1 MQLKS
6 EQEKSYTHRPH
17 HVFIHNVGHHDL
29 FCDLYTRSGTPL
41 GWHRPTSSG
50 FDHVGSLLLDL
61 LKEHVDLFIPINMT
75 EGGGAYELTVP
86 LQLDH
91 HPKESDKM
99 GIWAWAESPRSDR
112 IASPLLTMPQHELET
127 LLVKRI
133 MTPLIEGAIQRF
145 DHINF
150 KSFQLVLV
158 SSGERRRKSSPEK
171 VTKCLT
177 EITRLR
183 MRVKQDGQRPEVVH
197 HHVSS
202 SPHELTPSMLLPLE
216 QRLRERALLIA
227 QEYGEHWRKALA
239 VHISANTG
247 TTNMIVALTL
257 TFAEWSPMMHLIG
270 AARKALKST
279 PERPSNLYNANLYQ
293 LDSLSDWIKVPRG
306 ELDQLS
312 GFAVDELRAWR
323 DEFIQQRPI
332 RPPALNA
339 KDEQLFFHRKGLKE
353 VLCVVIV
360 QDPNQRS
367 QDDQVGSWHAIRGV
381 NLEVSLPTG
390 TLCAER
396 NAIGTA
402 LCQFP
407 QLQRGDI
414 KAVAVLSLD
423 ENLSKLGPCG
433 ACQEWLK
440 KVIEVNPD
448 LRIMSFSAPDAD
460 EIYIRP
466 ALVV

>member
-1 MQLKS
+1 MA
-6 EQEKSYTHRPH
+6 
-17 HVFIHNVGHHDL
+17 
-29 FCDLYTRSGTPL
+29 
-41 GWHRPTSSG
+41 
-50 FDHVGSLLLDL
+50 
-61 LKEHVDLFIPINMT
+61 
-75 EGGGAYELTVP
+75 EGGGAYRLSVP
-86 LQLDH
+86 LQLAH
-91 HPKESDKM
+91 EPTESDKM
-99 GIWAWAESPRSDR
+99 GIWAWAESPSAEC
-112 IASPLLTMPQHELET
+112 IASPLLTTPQDELES
-127 LLVKRI
+127 LVIKRI

-145 DHINF
+145 DHINS

-158 SSGERRRKSSPEK
+158 SSGKRDRRSSPEK
-171 VTKCLT
+171 VAKCLA
-177 EITRLR
+177 EITRVR
-183 MRVKQDGQRPEVVH
+183 TRATNGAQRHEVVH

-227 QEYGEHWRKALA
+227 QTHGEDWRKELA

-247 TTNMIVALTL
+247 TTNMIAALTL
-257 TFAEWSPMMHLIG
+257 TFAEWSPMMHLISS
-270 AARKALKST
+270 ARKPLKSS
-279 PERPSNLYNANLYQ
+279 PERPSNVYNANLYQ
-293 LDSLSDWIKVPRG
+293 LDSLSDWIKVPRE

-323 DEFIQQRPI
+323 DDFIQQRPV

-353 VLCVVIV
+353 VLCVVVV
-360 QDPNQRS
+360 QDPARR
-367 QDDQVGSWHAIRGV
+367 DDSEQSSAWHAIRGV

-407 QLQRGDI
+407 QLQRMDI

-423 ENLSKLGPCG
+423 EKLSKLGPCG

-460 EIYIRP
+460 EIFIRP
-466 ALVV
+466 ALLV